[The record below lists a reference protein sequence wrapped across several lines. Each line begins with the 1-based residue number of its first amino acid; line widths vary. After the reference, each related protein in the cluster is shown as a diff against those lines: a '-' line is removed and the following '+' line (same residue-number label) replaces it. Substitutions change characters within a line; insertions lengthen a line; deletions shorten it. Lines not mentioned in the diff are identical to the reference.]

1 MVDTPKSANPCSLI
15 VNNTSMELIFE
26 QIRTG
31 GDRNFGYLLGDRSTK
46 QAVLI
51 DPSYSPDTL
60 VDRATSQHLVVAH
73 IINTHGHP
81 DHTEGNDEAAR
92 LTGAKIAA
100 HPDGPIEPD
109 ISLSDGQTIP
119 IGILQLQCLH
129 VPGHASDHLV
139 LYEPSYQLLFTGDL
153 IFVGKV
159 GGTATEEDATIEW
172 TSLQRVLSSFPNSS
186 TIWPGHD
193 YGVRPTSTLGLERR
207 SNPFLLCDNL
217 EAFLHLKHEWPT
229 FKQTHGLK

>member
-1 MVDTPKSANPCSLI
+1 
-15 VNNTSMELIFE
+15 MELIFE

-31 GDRNFGYLLGDRSTK
+31 GDRNFGYLLGDRTAK

-60 VDRATSQHLVVAH
+60 VDRSTAQHLVVTH

-100 HPDGPIEPD
+100 HRDGPIEPD
-109 ISLSDGQTIP
+109 TSLSDDQTIA
-119 IGILQLQCLH
+119 IGSLHLQCLH

-159 GGTATEEDATIEW
+159 GGTATEEDATLEW
-172 TSLQRVLSSFPNSS
+172 TSLQRVLSSFPDRS

-217 EAFLHLKHEWPT
+217 KAFLDLKHNWPT

>member
-1 MVDTPKSANPCSLI
+1 
-15 VNNTSMELIFE
+15 MELIFE

-31 GDRNFGYLLGDRSTK
+31 GDRNFGYLLGDRTAK

-60 VDRATSQHLVVAH
+60 ADRATAQHLVVTH

-119 IGILQLQCLH
+119 IL
-129 VPGHASDHLV
+129 S
-139 LYEPSYQLLFTGDL
+139 L
-153 IFVGKV
+153 IH
-159 GGTATEEDATIEW
+159 I
-172 TSLQRVLSSFPNSS
+172 
-186 TIWPGHD
+186 
-193 YGVRPTSTLGLERR
+193 
-207 SNPFLLCDNL
+207 
-217 EAFLHLKHEWPT
+217 
-229 FKQTHGLK
+229 

>member
-1 MVDTPKSANPCSLI
+1 
-15 VNNTSMELIFE
+15 MELIFE
-26 QIRTG
+26 QIKTG

-60 VDRATSQHLVVAH
+60 VDRSTAQHLVVTH

-109 ISLSDGQTIP
+109 ISLSDGQT
-119 IGILQLQCLH
+119 L
-129 VPGHASDHLV
+129 S
-139 LYEPSYQLLFTGDL
+139 L
-153 IFVGKV
+153 IH
-159 GGTATEEDATIEW
+159 I
-172 TSLQRVLSSFPNSS
+172 
-186 TIWPGHD
+186 
-193 YGVRPTSTLGLERR
+193 
-207 SNPFLLCDNL
+207 
-217 EAFLHLKHEWPT
+217 
-229 FKQTHGLK
+229 

>member
-1 MVDTPKSANPCSLI
+1 
-15 VNNTSMELIFE
+15 MELIFE
-26 QIRTG
+26 QIKTG

-60 VDRATSQHLVVAH
+60 ADRATAQHLVVTH

-109 ISLSDGQTIP
+109 IALSDGQTIA
-119 IGILQLQCLH
+119 IGSLQLQCLH

-159 GGTATEEDATIEW
+159 RRTTTEAEQ
-172 TSLQRVLSSFPNSS
+172 SLIHHSR
-186 TIWPGHD
+186 
-193 YGVRPTSTLGLERR
+193 
-207 SNPFLLCDNL
+207 
-217 EAFLHLKHEWPT
+217 
-229 FKQTHGLK
+229 

>member
-1 MVDTPKSANPCSLI
+1 MNKSGPAETEILA
-15 VNNTSMELIFE
+15 TSSATE
-26 QIRTG
+26 T
-31 GDRNFGYLLGDRSTK
+31 TK

-172 TSLQRVLSSFPNSS
+172 TSLQRVLSSFPNSLYHLAWS
-186 TIWPGHD
+186 
-193 YGVRPTSTLGLERR
+193 RLRRTSDLNTR
-207 SNPFLLCDNL
+207 
-217 EAFLHLKHEWPT
+217 A
-229 FKQTHGLK
+229 